1 MPLIKT
7 ELTHTHIHTRIHI
20 HVLYNV
26 RHMCQARQRHHQHRR
41 LAARTPILQLS
52 AANSSITGGPGYQQQ
67 RERGRER
74 GAYPSLP
81 HPPTCSTIPKEKR
94 VFISLPIVRKPNH
107 NHKSNSYAALQ
118 SALKPKSE
126 SESETQ
132 SQLCSSPPPPPSDT
146 TGHFIS
152 FENHSM
158 IVIVG
163 VTNCWSFIFLSC
175 FHHFVLTIP
184 FAFPWKP

>member
-1 MPLIKT
+1 MSFALT
-7 ELTHTHIHTRIHI
+7 NCCLTWHAANQNGTHTHIHTRIHI

-132 SQLCSSPPPPPSDT
+132 SQLCSSPPPSFWYHWAF
-146 TGHFIS
+146 HFIRKS
-152 FENHSM
+152 FDDCHRR
-158 IVIVG
+158 
-163 VTNCWSFIFLSC
+163 CD
-175 FHHFVLTIP
+175 
-184 FAFPWKP
+184 